1 MRSILGRPLRNISTR
16 PPLRIT
22 AATRTR
28 QIRGQFTHPAM
39 TETQPMEPSDSKPQ
53 EEDAKLPKLS
63 MADFRTYNHMAE
75 HMEYFVRLSSS

>member
-1 MRSILGRPLRNISTR
+1 MQSILGRPLRNISRR
-16 PPLRIT
+16 PPLGIT

-28 QIRGQFTHPAM
+28 QIRWQFTHPAM
-39 TETQPMEPSDSKPQ
+39 TETQSMEPSDSKLQ
-53 EEDAKLPKLS
+53 EEIKLPKLS